1 MKRCC
6 FELKTFFN
14 FLILSTFD
22 ACSINFAPNESSKE
36 AVAYPIPAE
45 APVIKIVLFLK
56 FKNYPFIKHILHL
69 KGLMYQL

>member
-45 APVIKIVLFLK
+45 APVIKIVLF
-56 FKNYPFIKHILHL
+56 
-69 KGLMYQL
+69 